1 MRNVRQNY
9 LVLVSIYTVCL
20 VWVWAGV
27 VLQAGVGRAN
37 LLVLQSV
44 ALASFV
50 TAIFVA
56 SKDLK
61 PPSLEFGGALFLA
74 NLSLIFSLGFV
85 VMHWIKLGGVPA
97 LEALSQTDD
106 IEIAKLRQSITEHGA
121 LFNYVSIILIRVVFP
136 LLLLRYVIA
145 RKYWAAVAA
154 GLVGTVYGL
163 SLMQKSYPLLVIAP
177 SMIYLS
183 FARWRAAVFCIAI
196 TVLCIVFLVLIAN
209 ADLRPTHFSDIFVVE
224 RWMVVFTVLA
234 DRVLFLPGH
243 VVSDWLNAFPAIFP
257 FEHGCGYRFL
267 STALGCEFVN
277 NSVLMYQH
285 YFPENVSR
293 GLVGTYNAAHF
304 AEDYANFG
312 WAGLVLSS
320 ALAATTI
327 FAASWATSSRGIAVV
342 LAINFPFIATLSSS
356 ALQTTLVSGGW
367 IASILLS
374 LVLLPRQER
383 QVLTA

>member
-9 LVLVSIYTVCL
+9 LILISVYAVCM

-27 VLQAGVGRAN
+27 VLQAGADRVN

-56 SKDLK
+56 SKDVK
-61 PPSLEFGGALFLA
+61 PLTLQFGGTLFLA
-74 NLSLIFSLGFV
+74 NLSLILSLGFV
-85 VMHWIKLGGVPA
+85 VIHWIKLGGVPA
-97 LEALSQTDD
+97 LEALARTDD
-106 IEIAKLRQSITEHGA
+106 IDIAKLRQSITEHGA
-121 LFNYVSIILIRVVFP
+121 LLNYVSIFVIRVVFP
-136 LLLLRYVIA
+136 LLLLRYVMA
-145 RKYWAAVAA
+145 RQYWAAVAV

-177 SMIYLS
+177 TMIYLS
-183 FARWRAAVFCIAI
+183 FARWRAAAFCIAM

-209 ADLRPTHFSDIFVVE
+209 AGLRPTHFSDVFTAE
-224 RWMVVFTVLA
+224 RWVVVFTALA
-234 DRVLFLPGH
+234 DRVLLLPGH

-257 FEHGCGYRFL
+257 FEHGCGYRFV

-277 NSVLMYQH
+277 NSVLVYQH
-285 YFPENVSR
+285 YFPENASR
-293 GLVGTYNAAHF
+293 GLIGTYNAAHF

-312 WAGLVLSS
+312 WAGLVVSG

-327 FAASWATSSRGIAVV
+327 FAASWATSSRSTATV
-342 LAINFPFIATLSSS
+342 LAINFPFIASLSSS

-367 IASILLS
+367 IASIFLS
-374 LVLLPRQER
+374 LVLLPPSENSH
-383 QVLTA
+383 